1 MALGTLSFAIPVTVV
16 FGIEMHRRGAL
27 SFPSAV
33 LVFAISLGFGAIA
46 ALGFW
51 NTWRGCRPKL
61 TASQGGIAQG
71 NGACSLQLRGPGN
84 VLVAKP
90 PQDTRRHHARRSQ
103 PGLRL

>member
-1 MALGTLSFAIPVTVV
+1 MSENQSWWLRTKAGHMALGTLSFAIPVTVV

-51 NTWRGCRPKL
+51 NTWLK
-61 TASQGGIAQG
+61 
-71 NGACSLQLRGPGN
+71 
-84 VLVAKP
+84 K
-90 PQDTRRHHARRSQ
+90 
-103 PGLRL
+103 RL